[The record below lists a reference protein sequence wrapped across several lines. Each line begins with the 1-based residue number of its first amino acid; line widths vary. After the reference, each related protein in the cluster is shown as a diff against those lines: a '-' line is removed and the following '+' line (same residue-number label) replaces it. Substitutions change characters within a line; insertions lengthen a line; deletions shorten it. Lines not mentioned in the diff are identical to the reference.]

1 MSTPQKSLEGK
12 TIVSPKYIV
21 AGIVL
26 LGMGLIFGFLMSR
39 PNAGQGNLTMK
50 IGSASVQMNVEN
62 DLQSMKALLD
72 KVFKDDNSRREM
84 TALLGEFHSLYQI
97 NDPKLIEKISN
108 LKPDDSSSKALRDLC
123 ERQKGPFKNQLV
135 EIRLSFPVNPK
146 FADGEA
152 VVCSGSDYY
161 GRRIVIYDLQ
171 EEKSVTLMA
180 NRIRPCLSGSGDGS
194 AEKESIQI
202 TKAAARDL
210 FGEERLN
217 TLNMFERGLAG
228 IAVN

>member
-1 MSTPQKSLEGK
+1 MSTPQKTLEGK
-12 TIVSPKYIV
+12 PIVSPRYIV

-26 LGMGLIFGFLMSR
+26 LGMGLIFGYLMSR
-39 PNAGQGNLTMK
+39 PNAGKGNLTMK

-84 TALLGEFHSLYQI
+84 TALLGEFHNLYQI
-97 NDPKLIEKISN
+97 NDPKLVEKIAN

-123 ERQKGPFKNQLV
+123 ERQKGPFKNQLTEV
-135 EIRLSFPVNPK
+135 RLSFPVNPK
-146 FADGEA
+146 FGDSEA

-180 NRIRPCLSGSGDGS
+180 NRIRPCLSGSGDS
-194 AEKESIQI
+194 PAEKESIQI
-202 TKAAARDL
+202 TKVAAKDL

-228 IAVN
+228 IAAN